1 MNQVME
7 LNECELCGKRGED
20 LSRFSANHKELGL
33 IMVCQEC
40 WVNLYDDNNMVSNSS
55 NSSAGSLNKSP
66 CANCSSSTCRV

>member
-7 LNECELCGKRGED
+7 LNECELCGKREED

-40 WVNLYDDNNMVSNSS
+40 WVSLYDDNHMVSSS
-55 NSSAGSLNKSP
+55 TGGASKSP
-66 CANCSSSTCRV
+66 CANCSSSSCKF